1 MEFMEVME
9 AQFMGVSVYQ
19 VGLAFGAV
27 LAGYVARAV
36 VTAFFRRAKRL
47 AEKTDNVLDDI
58 LLNSADRPA
67 ALAML
72 VAGVWLGLNILPLP
86 TEPLDF
92 PRLVN
97 ALGRGFSVILVIWFC
112 LRFIDQ
118 VAAQWEKK
126 GGEKQQNLNRQA
138 TPIIRKAAKV
148 FLVLLGGA
156 MFLQNLGYS
165 VGSLLA
171 GLGLGGMAIALAS
184 KDTLANLFGAM
195 VVFLDR
201 PFEVGDWIQ
210 MGDIEGT
217 VEEVNLRTT
226 RVRTFQDSQITMPN
240 ANLTTSFINNWSRM
254 GRRRIRFTL
263 GLVYGTSPEKLQGAL
278 ASIRQLVADD
288 PELHPEGKV
297 VFLDELG
304 PYSMNV
310 LIQCFTKATAYPEH
324 AAVKER
330 LLFAIMAQLSQQGVQ
345 LALPTSAVVLNQ
357 GRS

>member
-1 MEFMEVME
+1 MEVME

-27 LAGYVARAV
+27 LAGYLARAAV
-36 VTAFFRRAKRL
+36 AAFFRRARRL

-58 LLNSADRPA
+58 VLNSADRPA

-195 VVFLDR
+195 AVFLDR
-201 PFEVGDWIQ
+201 PFEVGDWIE
-210 MGDIEGT
+210 MGGVEGT

-226 RVRTFQDSQITMPN
+226 RVRTFEQSLITMPN
-240 ANLTTSFINNWSRM
+240 ANLTTQAIENWSRM

-263 GLVYGTSPEKLQGAL
+263 SLVYGTPPEKLQATID
-278 ASIRQLVADD
+278 SIRQLLTDNPD
-288 PELHPEGKV
+288 LHAEGKLV
-297 VFLDELG
+297 YLDELG
-304 PYSMNV
+304 TYSLNILV
-310 LIQCFTKATAYPEH
+310 QCFTTATALPDYE
-324 AAVKER
+324 AAKER
-330 LLFAIMAQLSQQGVQ
+330 LLFEVLARCKKQGVD
-345 LALPTSAVVLNQ
+345 LAFPTSTVVLNQ